1 MDYSLYVSFVMR
13 EINPLTPKPMML
25 IERMKTPYR
34 EELERQ
40 LEIYPATLAK
50 LVEELSTKRFY
61 IDMSYMSV
69 TQLGYIG
76 VRDFNPASI
85 AEVFDNQNP
94 Q

>member
-1 MDYSLYVSFVMR
+1 
-13 EINPLTPKPMML
+13 MML

-69 TQLGYIG
+69 TQLAYVG

-85 AEVFDNQNP
+85 AEVFENQ
-94 Q
+94 

>member
-1 MDYSLYVSFVMR
+1 
-13 EINPLTPKPMML
+13 MML
-25 IERMKTPYR
+25 IDRMKTPYR

-40 LEIYPATLAK
+40 LEIYPATLAQ
-50 LVEELSTKRFY
+50 LVEELSTKRYY
-61 IDMSYMSV
+61 IDMSYMSI
-69 TQLGYIG
+69 TQLAYVG

>member
-1 MDYSLYVSFVMR
+1 
-13 EINPLTPKPMML
+13 
-25 IERMKTPYR
+25 
-34 EELERQ
+34 
-40 LEIYPATLAK
+40 
-50 LVEELSTKRFY
+50 
-61 IDMSYMSV
+61 MSV